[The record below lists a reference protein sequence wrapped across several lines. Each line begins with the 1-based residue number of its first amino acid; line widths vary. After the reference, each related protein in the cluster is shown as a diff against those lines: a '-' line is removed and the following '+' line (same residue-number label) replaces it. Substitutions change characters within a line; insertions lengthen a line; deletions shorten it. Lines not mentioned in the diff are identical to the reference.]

1 MSLFRFGFTASSSA
15 SATEDTP
22 TRPTLPNYLPQA
34 SECGLGV
41 EEHSTVTAF
50 VSQLANPEPEAKK
63 RKTKGNYTHY
73 SDEDRAKIGKYAT
86 ENGNERARK
95 RFLTKFPHL
104 TESTVRSF
112 KKRYLE
118 KMETEKK
125 KANPQPVTS
134 LPNNVRGRPPIL
146 LELDGKLIKY
156 LKTVRAKGGV
166 VNIHVVRATAQALI
180 VSNPALTQCLSRFE
194 MPRSWVQS
202 IYRRMGYNRR
212 AGTTSRPPVPE
223 GIYNECRREFL
234 GDIYEKMTLYSIP
247 PELVLNADQTP
258 SSYVSVGKMTMAAK
272 GVKSVPVQGLT
283 DKRNITLTFVVTFK
297 GDFLPMQVIYGGKTK
312 ASLPR
317 GFVFPKGFSLSQ
329 NPKHW
334 SNEKETLKLIQEVVN
349 PYVVHKRKELGLHST
364 QKALMV
370 WDVFKGQMTEAVKN
384 NLASLNIELVP
395 VPANLT
401 HLFQPLDLTV
411 NGAAKKFIKKE
422 FITYY
427 SSIIQ
432 QQLESGKKL
441 EDINIDM
448 RLTIVKP
455 LHAQWLVNTY
465 NSSLGLKDG
474 K

>member
-1 MSLFRFGFTASSSA
+1 MKCLVAGSSPFTDEW
-15 SATEDTP
+15 ATI
-22 TRPTLPNYLPQA
+22 
-34 SECGLGV
+34 
-41 EEHSTVTAF
+41 EELE
-50 VSQLANPEPEAKK
+50 QL
-63 RKTKGNYTHY
+63 H
-73 SDEDRAKIGKYAT
+73 D
-86 ENGNERARK
+86 
-95 RFLTKFPHL
+95 HL
-104 TESTVRSF
+104 
-112 KKRYLE
+112 
-118 KMETEKK
+118 
-125 KANPQPVTS
+125 
-134 LPNNVRGRPPIL
+134 
-146 LELDGKLIKY
+146 Y
-156 LKTVRAKGGV
+156 LK
-166 VNIHVVRATAQALI
+166 
-180 VSNPALTQCLSRFE
+180 E
-194 MPRSWVQS
+194 
-202 IYRRMGYNRR
+202 Y
-212 AGTTSRPPVPE
+212 
-223 GIYNECRREFL
+223 
-234 GDIYEKMTLYSIP
+234 
-247 PELVLNADQTP
+247 
-258 SSYVSVGKMTMAAK
+258 TMN
-272 GVKSVPVQGLT
+272 V
-283 DKRNITLTFVVTFK
+283 D

-422 FITYY
+422 FITCY

-455 LHAQWLVNTY
+455 LHVHAQWLVNTY
-465 NSSLGLKDG
+465 NFFTGPEGRKIILKGWKKAGVSGLLDSTTVLPPENPFETIYCQP
-474 K
+474 

>member
-1 MSLFRFGFTASSSA
+1 M
-15 SATEDTP
+15 
-22 TRPTLPNYLPQA
+22 
-34 SECGLGV
+34 
-41 EEHSTVTAF
+41 
-50 VSQLANPEPEAKK
+50 
-63 RKTKGNYTHY
+63 
-73 SDEDRAKIGKYAT
+73 
-86 ENGNERARK
+86 
-95 RFLTKFPHL
+95 
-104 TESTVRSF
+104 
-112 KKRYLE
+112 
-118 KMETEKK
+118 
-125 KANPQPVTS
+125 
-134 LPNNVRGRPPIL
+134 
-146 LELDGKLIKY
+146 
-156 LKTVRAKGGV
+156 
-166 VNIHVVRATAQALI
+166 
-180 VSNPALTQCLSRFE
+180 SNPALTQCLNRFE

-258 SSYVSVGKMTMAAK
+258 SSYVSVGKVTMAAK

-297 GDFLPMQVIYGGKTK
+297 GDFLPMQVIYGGKTNK
-312 ASLPR
+312 RFCISKR
-317 GFVFPKGFSLSQ
+317 VFSKS

-395 VPANLT
+395 VPANLN

-411 NGAAKKFIKKE
+411 NRAAKKFIKKE

-465 NSSLGLKDG
+465 NFFTGPEGRKIILKGWKKAGVSGLLDSTTVLPPENPFETIYCQP
-474 K
+474 